1 MLGND
6 IVDLSDLETQP
17 GAQHP
22 RFDSRVFT
30 REERARLD
38 QSRDSHRLRWSYWAA
53 KEATYKWLRKRDEDV
68 IFSPRSMSVSF
79 DNDSLEGGEVLV
91 GPDRVAVK
99 FYQHSEYVHALVHDP
114 EAAVSAPAIVV
125 HVERMADR
133 EVAADCASRR
143 LRELVIARFSA
154 ELEIDPT
161 NLCVVSEGKIPRLES
176 KGARLEVDLSFSHHG
191 RYAAFVAQHGN
202 QPAGERG
209 AA

>member
-22 RFDSRVFT
+22 RFDSRVFNE
-30 REERARLD
+30 EERARLAEH
-38 QSRDSHRLRWSYWAA
+38 RDSHRLRWSYWAA
-53 KEATYKWLRKRDEDV
+53 KEATYKWLRKQDEDV

-79 DNDSLEGGEVLV
+79 GNDSLGEGEVLV
-91 GPDRVAVK
+91 GQDRVAVK
-99 FYQHSEYVHALVHDP
+99 FLQHPEYVHALVHAPD
-114 EAAVSAPAIVV
+114 VSADSFVV
-125 HVERMADR
+125 HIERMADE
-133 EVAADCASRR
+133 EVAADCASKR
-143 LRELVIARFSA
+143 LRELVIDRFSS

-176 KGARLEVDLSFSHHG
+176 KGTILEVDLSFSHHG
-191 RYAAFVAQHGN
+191 RYAAFVAQRGM
-202 QPAGERG
+202 QLDRERG